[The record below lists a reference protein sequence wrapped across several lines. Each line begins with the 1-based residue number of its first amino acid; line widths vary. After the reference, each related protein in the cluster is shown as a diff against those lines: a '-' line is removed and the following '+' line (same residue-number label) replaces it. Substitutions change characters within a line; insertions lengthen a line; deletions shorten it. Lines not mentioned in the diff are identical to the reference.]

1 MLVPPSAA
9 MIGSRCCCR
18 RCEGYSIVD
27 ALLWRMIR
35 DYSLSLCRK
44 VIYQRVT
51 GKRTENAEQGDGAI
65 PENNIW
71 ANAFAAAL
79 GYQLVEGWCSGCF
92 RVTDPYDVLFC
103 HRKMDKL
110 SG

>member
-1 MLVPPSAA
+1 
-9 MIGSRCCCR
+9 MIGSCRCR
-18 RCEGYSIVD
+18 RRREGYSVVV
-27 ALLWRMIR
+27 ALMWRMIR

-71 ANAFAAAL
+71 ANASAAAL
-79 GYQLVEGWCSGCF
+79 GHQLVEGWCSGCF
-92 RVTDPYDVLFC
+92 RVTDPYDVSFRQ
-103 HRKMDKL
+103 RKMDKL